1 MQTDRSVDSMGRP
14 NNPQEEKSF
23 FAPLASSSHP
33 SHASRSI
40 AGSSVWIDPVVQRNI
55 SATSLRYANKHAGFP
70 PASIASSPTS
80 PMPPAIPRRASAHPA
95 SVVKVRPR
103 YTRSIFV
110 PEDGDVTRIPT
121 LPQPTMWQYETPE
134 YQAESS
140 LSSLSLVVADV
151 PTSPPSQR
159 AEDEIAKR
167 DTLPTIQYNVGASLN
182 TPLPFDELDT
192 VPPGVVSV
200 AASSVRLA
208 RTASGDEHSLSALE
222 EGALASW

>member
-1 MQTDRSVDSMGRP
+1 MQTDRSVDPMGRP
-14 NNPQEEKSF
+14 NNPQEEKNF
-23 FAPLASSSHP
+23 FAPLTSSSHT
-33 SHASRSI
+33 SHTSGSI

-55 SATSLRYANKHAGFP
+55 SATSFSYEKQHGRFP

-140 LSSLSLVVADV
+140 LSSLSLVVADA
-151 PTSPPSQR
+151 PTTPPVHQPESKI
-159 AEDEIAKR
+159 DKR
-167 DTLPTIQYNVGASLN
+167 DSLPRNMQHDGVAPLN
-182 TPLPFDELDT
+182 TPLPVDQLDT
-192 VPPGVVSV
+192 VLPGAVTVVAPAAPMARAADGNGRSLV
-200 AASSVRLA
+200 AV
-208 RTASGDEHSLSALE
+208 DE
-222 EGALASW
+222 